1 MAHVFNSRDRGRWIY
16 KFKASLFY
24 RLQTLHLCTNERIMF
39 KLCRKT
45 LSQKRYVWGDL
56 VASGAGLT
64 YPCSWLGVSETLT
77 LLARLGSQ
85 SWSPLPSWSLY
96 PDPRNLHEVTSLAFP
111 GPGRCWSLGE
121 PDEVSDGVSL
131 LHTRES

>member
-1 MAHVFNSRDRGRWIY
+1 MSLIQETEAGGSISSRPVCSID
-16 KFKASLFY
+16 Y
-24 RLQTLHLCTNERIMF
+24 RETLHLCTNERIMF

-56 VASGAGLT
+56 VASEAGLT

-96 PDPRNLHEVTSLAFP
+96 PDPRNLHEVTSLDFP
-111 GPGRCWSLGE
+111 GPRKVL
-121 PDEVSDGVSL
+121 
-131 LHTRES
+131 ESWGAR